1 MAATALHLGFPTES
15 ACPFESAFRIL
26 TACCFPSANS
36 ALAAPAVS
44 AREATRLLASAEHH
58 RVVPALNVAIPSCR
72 TSTNPIRLR
81 AMNHAWRALQLTAEL
96 ARIAHHFEQHGI
108 EFLAHKGPVLGQLLY
123 GNPALRQF
131 GDLDLLV
138 RPQHVE
144 RSVMA
149 LVQLGYEPRI
159 RLSGRQ
165 ETSYIRSGYEYAFC
179 RNSDPAP
186 LELHWRMVPR
196 FFSIRFDIAALFDRS
211 RLVKLDNST
220 VRTLGNEDL
229 LLALCVHAAK
239 HEWAQLGML
248 RDIFT
253 LSQFELDW
261 NWILPEARKLGIL
274 KIVQASVATAHVL
287 ASPKSPTPIKADTM
301 LSGVGALV
309 VQIIE
314 NLQKDHEPDTD
325 SIGYFRRQ
333 IRIRER
339 WSDRVRFVTRLATT
353 PSIEEWKIVQ
363 ISDRFSGLYHLVRAS
378 RLLKRFLNGTRRLWI
393 R

>member
-1 MAATALHLGFPTES
+1 
-15 ACPFESAFRIL
+15 
-26 TACCFPSANS
+26 
-36 ALAAPAVS
+36 
-44 AREATRLLASAEHH
+44 
-58 RVVPALNVAIPSCR
+58 
-72 TSTNPIRLR
+72 
-81 AMNHAWRALQLTAEL
+81 
-96 ARIAHHFEQHGI
+96 
-108 EFLAHKGPVLGQLLY
+108 
-123 GNPALRQF
+123 
-131 GDLDLLV
+131 
-138 RPQHVE
+138 
-144 RSVMA
+144 
-149 LVQLGYEPRI
+149 
-159 RLSGRQ
+159 
-165 ETSYIRSGYEYAFC
+165 
-179 RNSDPAP
+179 
-186 LELHWRMVPR
+186 
-196 FFSIRFDIAALFDRS
+196 
-211 RLVKLDNST
+211 
-220 VRTLGNEDL
+220 
-229 LLALCVHAAK
+229 
-239 HEWAQLGML
+239 L